1 MSKIFDYIL
10 SRLFI
15 FAFFVVILLIFI
27 PVIWYNLAISGFL
40 TILISLII
48 KVSKRKKSKRISYKG
63 FELHCITK
71 GTDYILELLSSA
83 MPSYNFTSGEGVLL
97 GKTNDVNIA
106 IMPAIKFGAVGNDEV
121 LKLHAKAKSL
131 RVDKLYFI
139 AREIDRKC
147 QLIMHNYSKEVVF
160 TPLSVVYKMLK
171 TKKLLPEIAPT
182 SRDKRSFSTEIF
194 DVIFAR
200 VNVKRFLFVAIVLF
214 LMSLLIPFTT
224 YYITLGA
231 INIALAI
238 VCMVRNRTQ
247 SFYGKY
253 GVFDEQIKLSIDA
266 NKNNSSAKSSADNS
280 DIIPTEKK
288 NSTDDKYSEQDE

>member
-15 FAFFVVILLIFI
+15 FIFFVIVLLIFI

-48 KVSKRKKSKRISYKG
+48 KVSKRKTNRRISYKG

-71 GTDYILELLSSA
+71 GTDYILDVLASA
-83 MPSYNFTSGEGVLL
+83 MTSYNFTSGEGVLL
-97 GKTNDVNIA
+97 GKTNGKNIA
-106 IMPAIKFGAVGNDEV
+106 IMPAIRFGGVGNDEV
-121 LKLHAKAKSL
+121 LNLHSKAQSL
-131 RVDKLYFI
+131 GVEKLYFI

-147 QLIMHNYSKEVVF
+147 QIIMHNYSKEVVF
-160 TPLSVVYKMLK
+160 IPLSIVYKMLK
-171 TKKLLPEIAPT
+171 AKKLLPEIPHIT
-182 SRDKRSFSTEIF
+182 RDKRSISTEIF

-200 VNVKRFLFVAIVLF
+200 VNIKRFLFVAVVLF
-214 LMSLLIPFTT
+214 IMSLLIPFIS
-224 YYITLGA
+224 YYITLGV

-238 VCMVRNRTQ
+238 VCMIRNRTQ

-253 GVFDEQIKLSIDA
+253 GVFDEQIKLSSDA
-266 NKNNSSAKSSADNS
+266 DKKNTASIINEDTSNIALAEKDNVAKNKN
-280 DIIPTEKK
+280 
-288 NSTDDKYSEQDE
+288 SEQDE